1 MIPYGKMFSAGQVI
15 IVYVDDEPGFFAR
28 VERVQPDRKK
38 GWWQLTFLMLAIPL
52 KSMSW
57 VLDDEQ
63 MRGQPFT
70 MNEVAMQIKQVE
82 APEEDYFRDAET
94 KTAKDKE
101 DLNGGNVISMFEE
114 DQFSKFADIQMNGH
128 NFFL

>member
-1 MIPYGKMFSAGQVI
+1 MIPYGKMFSVGQVI

-38 GWWQLTFLMLAIPL
+38 GWWQATFLMLAIPL
-52 KSMSW
+52 KTTSW

-70 MNEVAMQIKQVE
+70 MNGVAMQIKLVE
-82 APEEDYFRDAET
+82 STEEEYFRDAE
-94 KTAKDKE
+94 KQTAENKKDKQS
-101 DLNGGNVISMFEE
+101 GNVFSMFDEE
-114 DQFSKFADIQMNGH
+114 
-128 NFFL
+128 